1 MLMIISMSLKTIGQQ
16 ILIWREHRE
25 LSQRALAKAAGV
37 APVLVQKIEA
47 GAIVDPRLSSLRKLA
62 GALGVTVGD
71 LVDGEPV
78 KAKRPT
84 KRAGR

>member
-1 MLMIISMSLKTIGQQ
+1 MIIIMPLKTIAQQ
-16 ILIWREHRE
+16 VQTWREHRE

-62 GALGVTVGD
+62 GALGVTVGE
-71 LVDGEPV
+71 LVDGSPA
-78 KAKRPT
+78 KAKKRPT